1 MLLYRGVLMV
11 ESGKLSEFINN
22 DQNVVVVTRLWQTFS
37 KIHGHLSAMLHLG
50 LEEAIK
56 GKEI

>member
-1 MLLYRGVLMV
+1 V
-11 ESGKLSEFINN
+11 GKLSEFINN

-50 LEEAIK
+50 LEEGIK